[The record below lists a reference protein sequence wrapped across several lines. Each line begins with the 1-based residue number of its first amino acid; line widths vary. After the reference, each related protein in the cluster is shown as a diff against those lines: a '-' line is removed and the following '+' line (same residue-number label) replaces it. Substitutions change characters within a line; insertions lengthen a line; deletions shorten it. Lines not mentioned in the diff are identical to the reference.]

1 VAGSIILAGS
11 APSQGE
17 AINWGNILSGVS
29 GNELNYRGQ
38 GSASATGSAYT
49 TGFAISSGVCTVT
62 AANNFVV
69 GQSVTFAFNTQTLSA
84 KFNNVTATVVTAS
97 SSSFTFATAITGTT
111 TTGDVGIAVS
121 GKNFRPDAF
130 VGPTLGASVTSL
142 AATAT
147 SGGVPAYITVTA
159 ANYYLPGATV
169 TFSGL
174 GTTLGLLLN
183 GGQFTVWYST
193 GSTFTFF
200 STLTGSAGG
209 DTGTASGQNPPVPYE
224 AEFWS
229 ENSSGYQYQYSET
242 LGGLWVL
249 QSGGATPA
257 GTISS
262 TSTAPTITT
271 SSGGVS
277 TALGVA
283 AGALSEVTGASGIT
297 GVQAPTI
304 TSTFTGTAI
313 AAAALAKIT
322 SGAYPAGVLSDV
334 IKYKAKFARGI

>member
-147 SGGVPAYITVTA
+147 SGGVPA
-159 ANYYLPGATV
+159 
-169 TFSGL
+169 
-174 GTTLGLLLN
+174 
-183 GGQFTVWYST
+183 
-193 GSTFTFF
+193 
-200 STLTGSAGG
+200 
-209 DTGTASGQNPPVPYE
+209 
-224 AEFWS
+224 
-229 ENSSGYQYQYSET
+229 
-242 LGGLWVL
+242 
-249 QSGGATPA
+249 
-257 GTISS
+257 
-262 TSTAPTITT
+262 
-271 SSGGVS
+271 
-277 TALGVA
+277 
-283 AGALSEVTGASGIT
+283 
-297 GVQAPTI
+297 
-304 TSTFTGTAI
+304 
-313 AAAALAKIT
+313 
-322 SGAYPAGVLSDV
+322 
-334 IKYKAKFARGI
+334 